1 MIRVYGRRLMSLLAA
16 LLAVL
21 MLGACGQDAV
31 NMDIYQYDGYQN
43 LQWGSV
49 PERAIYQL
57 GLSKRQVDRM
67 EKSHAEGLPE
77 GTFGYEITRT
87 TKLFGLYV
95 EAEFYLSEGLY
106 GLDQYTGVYGMK
118 ITFNEVPEYYT
129 KPAGTEPDDDS
140 YYRLDP
146 QDVIDEY
153 DKRGLYN
160 RNKEFGTYEDE
171 HGSWKTVSWSCDATL
186 TNLPAEADTDAINAA
201 IETVR
206 AALGDEAAEALKTAP
221 LSKFTLYYDNDQDED
236 PYMYFDGFPASIL
249 YNLS

>member
-1 MIRVYGRRLMSLLAA
+1 MTRAYVKRLLSLLTV
-16 LLAVL
+16 LLAMSVL
-21 MLGACGQDAV
+21 CACGQDEV
-31 NMDIYQYDGYQN
+31 NMDTYHYDGYQN

-57 GLSKRQVDRM
+57 GLSKRQVDRL
-67 EKSHAEGLPE
+67 EKSHTEGMPE

-95 EAEFYLSEGLY
+95 EAEMYFAENLY
-106 GLDQYTGVYGMK
+106 GMEQYTGVYGMK
-118 ITFNEVPEYYT
+118 ITFLENPEYYT
-129 KPAGTEPDDDS
+129 RPAGAEPDDDS

-146 QDVIDEY
+146 QKVIAEY

-160 RNKEFGTYEDE
+160 RSKEYGTYEDE
-171 HGSWKTVSWSCDATL
+171 RGSWQTVSWSCDATL
-186 TNLPAEADTDAINAA
+186 TDLPAAADTDAINAA
-201 IETVR
+201 IEAVGEV
-206 AALGDEAAEALKTAP
+206 LGDGAAEALKTAP